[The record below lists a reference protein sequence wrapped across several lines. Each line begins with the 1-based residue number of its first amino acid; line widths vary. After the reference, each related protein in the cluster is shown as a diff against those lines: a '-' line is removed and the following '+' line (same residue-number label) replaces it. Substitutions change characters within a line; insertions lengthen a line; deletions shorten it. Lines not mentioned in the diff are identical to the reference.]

1 MVNNKGKGKAKAK
14 AINKSTSRK
23 SKPQQFELVP
33 ENQREIVEWQGKEEI
48 GTITNTLFSGPY
60 AGWYKGEIE
69 AYDSVFKT
77 YKIKYQDNDIGNETA
92 KQINADIEEGQLEI
106 LLRAPAALQALE
118 DA

>member
-23 SKPQQFELVP
+23 SKPQQFKLVP
-33 ENQREIVEWQGKEEI
+33 TNQRQIVEWQGKEEI

-92 KQINADIEEGQLEI
+92 KQMNADIEKGKLEI

-118 DA
+118 GA

>member
-1 MVNNKGKGKAKAK
+1 MHVLLAK
-14 AINKSTSRK
+14 S
-23 SKPQQFELVP
+23 
-33 ENQREIVEWQGKEEI
+33 EI

-92 KQINADIEEGQLEI
+92 KHTASCRRYKDGEVVSW
-106 LLRAPAALQALE
+106 RAVGAYMFRETSGP
-118 DA
+118 